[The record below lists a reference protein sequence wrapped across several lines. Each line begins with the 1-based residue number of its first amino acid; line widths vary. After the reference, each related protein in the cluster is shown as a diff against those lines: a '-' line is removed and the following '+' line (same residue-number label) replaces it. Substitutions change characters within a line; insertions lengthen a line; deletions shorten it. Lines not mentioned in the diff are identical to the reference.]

1 MILSK
6 NELSKNEFIGKEEIK
21 VLAPS
26 VFTKERNAN
35 TTTEHYVH
43 IPTEKVIDDMATLGW
58 NVVDAKQV
66 ASS

>member
-21 VLAPS
+21 ALAPS

-35 TTTEHYVH
+35 TTNEHYFN
-43 IPTEKVIDDMATLGW
+43 IP
-58 NVVDAKQV
+58 N
-66 ASS
+66 